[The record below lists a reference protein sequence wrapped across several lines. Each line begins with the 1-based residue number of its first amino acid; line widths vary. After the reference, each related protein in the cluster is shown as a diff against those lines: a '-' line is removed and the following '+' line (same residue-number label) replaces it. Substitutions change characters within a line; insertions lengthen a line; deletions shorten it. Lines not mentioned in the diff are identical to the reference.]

1 MSKAHIQALLN
12 GDSQQVEEAHAAS
25 EKINKPRKQNSL
37 GQRYVVAI
45 IQNRAKEVGLAALD
59 TTTCSTLWL
68 AQYVEA
74 TRSFTTTL
82 TMLEL
87 YPPDEL
93 LVVAPK
99 DTSMPEMGLNAAL
112 AVFETT
118 PRPRG
123 DFDDSEGTVLVQAC
137 AMNGS
142 FAELTSGRGSYL
154 ALGAA
159 GALLKFMRENKSM
172 VLAASCLHVKHAL
185 STHHMHIDAA
195 SIEALELV
203 QSTSSSLL
211 NFLDGTRTRAGSQL
225 LRANLLQPLKDIPT
239 LNARY
244 DALGELRSNSALLMT
259 LEECLMQ
266 LPRKHG
272 LDGGAES
279 ELLCVLRSAVADPI
293 FAQLLMR
300 LEGLLED
307 DVYSARGAFLNRAQQ
322 CFALRC
328 ETIPMLEIAR
338 QVFCKTTE
346 AVHEHASEMRDQH
359 ELDGLK
365 AKYTAKRGFYF
376 EIHITSS
383 GGGGRGGNGG
393 GNNGV
398 EHSSIINEGEESSRD
413 GKGGG
418 FQGGRKRGRGA
429 PDAGN
434 GGISSVSRL
443 PSTFSILSS
452 NGRVVQCTTDEL
464 NALNARLRDATND
477 CLCLT
482 EEALDGVSSDII
494 AEHLP
499 ALHRLIDGLA
509 LLDMLCGFARQL
521 ETGGKDYVRPA
532 LTENTGP
539 LALVGCRHPVL
550 EMSEGFGGNARSFNF
565 QENDTWLSIDSSLHV
580 ITGPNMAGKSTYL
593 RQVAAAVVMAQ
604 VGCHVAAKFASI
616 TPLDRILTRIGTSD
630 SLETNSSSFMVEM
643 QETAYI
649 LRHATPQSLVLIDE
663 LGRATSTTDGL
674 AVAWAV
680 AEALAATGAR
690 TLLATHFAEL
700 AELANI
706 YPQCRA
712 WHFSVNT
719 SNNTLDYTFELKP
732 GRCKDKHYGLALA
745 AAVAFPQEALERAKS
760 VVEVLAAEA
769 AETAVAH
776 ELNAVQQEESAVWE
790 IVGKLACLAQAF
802 GGGEEDGE
810 EEATAEML
818 EQLKKLQQE
827 AVEMTLG

>member
-1 MSKAHIQALLN
+1 
-12 GDSQQVEEAHAAS
+12 
-25 EKINKPRKQNSL
+25 
-37 GQRYVVAI
+37 
-45 IQNRAKEVGLAALD
+45 
-59 TTTCSTLWL
+59 
-68 AQYVEA
+68 
-74 TRSFTTTL
+74 
-82 TMLEL
+82 
-87 YPPDEL
+87 
-93 LVVAPK
+93 
-99 DTSMPEMGLNAAL
+99 
-112 AVFETT
+112 
-118 PRPRG
+118 
-123 DFDDSEGTVLVQAC
+123 
-137 AMNGS
+137 MNGS

-266 LPRKHG
+266 LPRNMDSVIGSLVLRPAKSEASMLRRVAAMIQSFIQLRELLVTLEPLSDA

-643 QETAYI
+643 Q
-649 LRHATPQSLVLIDE
+649 V
-663 LGRATSTTDGL
+663 GRDL
-674 AVAWAV
+674 
-680 AEALAATGAR
+680 
-690 TLLATHFAEL
+690 FMK
-700 AELANI
+700 I
-706 YPQCRA
+706 
-712 WHFSVNT
+712 
-719 SNNTLDYTFELKP
+719 K
-732 GRCKDKHYGLALA
+732 
-745 AAVAFPQEALERAKS
+745 
-760 VVEVLAAEA
+760 
-769 AETAVAH
+769 
-776 ELNAVQQEESAVWE
+776 
-790 IVGKLACLAQAF
+790 
-802 GGGEEDGE
+802 
-810 EEATAEML
+810 
-818 EQLKKLQQE
+818 
-827 AVEMTLG
+827 